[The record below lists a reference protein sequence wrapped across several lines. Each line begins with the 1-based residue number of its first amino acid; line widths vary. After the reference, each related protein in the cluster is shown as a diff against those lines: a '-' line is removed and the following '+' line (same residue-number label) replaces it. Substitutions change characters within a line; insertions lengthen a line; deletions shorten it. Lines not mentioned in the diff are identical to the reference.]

1 MTANTLTFR
10 EALTDSMRYWEPR
23 RIVYNLA
30 LLAVVGIHALLAW
43 RGSVFAFTTDTALV
57 LFLLWVLA
65 NVAYCAAYIA
75 DIPVQF
81 SGFRPLWLKVR
92 VVVFVV
98 GIAFAAVL
106 AHFFASVMF
115 QAAGPQP

>member
-1 MTANTLTFR
+1 VTANTVTFR

-23 RIVYNLA
+23 RIPYNLV
-30 LLAVVGIHALLAW
+30 LLGVVGIHALLAW
-43 RGSVFAFTTDTALV
+43 RESKFAFTTDTALV

-65 NVAYCAAYIA
+65 NVAYCAAYVV

-81 SGFRPLWLKVR
+81 SGFRPPWLKVR

-98 GIAFAAVL
+98 GVAFAAVL

-115 QAAGPQP
+115 QAGGQSP

>member
-1 MTANTLTFR
+1 MTTNTLTFR

-23 RIVYNLA
+23 RIVYNLV

-43 RGSVFAFTTDTALV
+43 RESLFAVTTDTALV

-65 NVAYCAAYIA
+65 NVAYCAAYFV

-81 SGFRPLWLKVR
+81 SGFRPPWLKVR
-92 VVVFVV
+92 AVVFVV

-106 AHFFASVMF
+106 AHFIASGMF
-115 QAAGPQP
+115 QAGGP

>member
-1 MTANTLTFR
+1 VQSTLTFR

-23 RIVYNLA
+23 RIVYNFV
-30 LLAVVGIHALLAW
+30 LLAVVSIHALLAW
-43 RGSVFAFTTDTALV
+43 RESVFAVTTDTGLV

-65 NVAYCAAYIA
+65 NVAYCAAYVV

-81 SGFRPLWLKVR
+81 SGFKPPWLKVR
-92 VVVFVV
+92 AVVFVV
-98 GIAFAAVL
+98 GVAFAAVL

-115 QAAGPQP
+115 RASGP